1 MAAPRVGEQ
10 LEVQDPLEGPEQ
22 DSGQVALLPS
32 LLPRRGVCRQELG
45 APARVGW
52 GFTKATRLNLAVGK
66 MQMWRGLPMDGC
78 VVEPKMAGRHEHV
91 SRMASSL

>member
-32 LLPRRGVCRQELG
+32 LPPC
-45 APARVGW
+45 
-52 GFTKATRLNLAVGK
+52 GFASGSCWTS
-66 MQMWRGLPMDGC
+66 
-78 VVEPKMAGRHEHV
+78 PK
-91 SRMASSL
+91 

>member
-1 MAAPRVGEQ
+1 MGPVGPRPGRVGFHHN
-10 LEVQDPLEGPEQ
+10 DPLEPI
-22 DSGQVALLPS
+22 LL
-32 LLPRRGVCRQELG
+32 RRDVTK
-45 APARVGW
+45 VGW